1 MTQNFSNRENKRGHI
16 MKMFKY
22 LFGFSAFVAS
32 LIMLSVPSIAQSS
45 GSKPLRAPCG
55 AGFVHNQPSFNVN
68 PLLHKA
74 SFQLADVQAGA
85 LRLSFIGHASFL
97 IESPQGVRVVT
108 DYNDYFRSKTAP
120 DIATMNIDRGNHS
133 TETIEAGIKFALR
146 GWDVGKGVPQH
157 DITYKD
163 VRVYNLPTNLTDFG
177 TSFSNFSSMFIVQ
190 SGGICV
196 GHMGH
201 LQHILDKKAFAK
213 IGRIDVLLVPI
224 DGRVTS
230 SLEELV
236 HNIKGIRPRIIV
248 PMHFNAMFT
257 AEEFL
262 AQIKGIFPV
271 KRTNKNSIIL
281 SRATL
286 PHSTE
291 VHLMLPRLGF
301 GEQF

>member
-1 MTQNFSNRENKRGHI
+1 
-16 MKMFKY
+16 MKMIKY
-22 LFGFSAFVAS
+22 LFGFSIIVGALFV
-32 LIMLSVPSIAQSS
+32 LLVPAKAQSTS
-45 GSKPLRAPCG
+45 SKPVRAPCG
-55 AGFVHNQPSFNVN
+55 AGFVQNLDAT
-68 PLLHKA
+68 PLLHRA
-74 SFQLADVQAGA
+74 SFRLADVQAGA

-97 IESPQGVRVVT
+97 IESAQGVKVVT
-108 DYNDYFRSKTAP
+108 DYNDYFRSKLIP
-120 DIATMNIDRGNHS
+120 DIATMNINRGNHA
-133 TETIEAGIKFALR
+133 TQTIEPGIKYALR
-146 GWDVGKGVPQH
+146 GWDIDKGIPRY

-190 SGGICV
+190 SGGVCV

-201 LQHILDKKAFAK
+201 LRHILDPKAFAK

-224 DGRVTS
+224 DGRVTQS
-230 SLEELV
+230 IGELI
-236 HNIKGIRPRIIV
+236 HNIKGIRPRMIV

-262 AQIKGIFPV
+262 AQVKGIFPI
-271 KRTNKNSIIL
+271 KRTTESSIIL

-286 PHSTE
+286 PRNTE
-291 VHLMLPRLGF
+291 ILLMNPQIAF